1 MSHQPPQKNRINV
14 SFHFSPSKMLLP
26 HSVEKSIKVI
36 TAVLSIS
43 STSLLHD
50 PSPSHASPLEQN
62 LATPTSSISAPRL
75 TACPPTSNCISSNYL
90 EPPNRYTA
98 PLKLVKDR
106 DIAFQRAIQDIQTNP
121 RFSLVQ
127 AMPKDYTLHLTIPG
141 TSPNSIDDIYL
152 LFPEEGSIVN
162 VKCEAQV
169 TLPTPPFC
177 IQKGCINGNMDQRR
191 RVIELSRVLG
201 LPLND
206 EDIMKEEGAKWTPIF
221 WNTDRVPDMVDYVD

>member
-1 MSHQPPQKNRINV
+1 
-14 SFHFSPSKMLLP
+14 MLLP
-26 HSVEKSIKVI
+26 HSVEKSIKIVTTI
-36 TAVLSIS
+36 ISIS
-43 STSLLHD
+43 SSSLFYN
-50 PSPSHASPLEQN
+50 PEPSHASPLESYPDT
-62 LATPTSSISAPRL
+62 ATSISNSPAAPRL
-75 TACPPTSNCISSNYL
+75 TACSPTSNCISSNYL
-90 EPPNRYTA
+90 EPPNRYSA

-106 DIAFQRAIQDIQTNP
+106 DMAFQRVIQDIKSNS

-127 AMPKDYTLHLTIPG
+127 IISKDYTLHLTVPG
-141 TSPNSIDDIYL
+141 TAPNSKDDIYL
-152 LFPEEGSIVN
+152 QFPEEGSIVN

-169 TLPTPPFC
+169 TLPPPPFC

-191 RVIELSRVLG
+191 RVLELSQVLG

>member
-1 MSHQPPQKNRINV
+1 MN
-14 SFHFSPSKMLLP
+14 
-26 HSVEKSIKVI
+26 
-36 TAVLSIS
+36 
-43 STSLLHD
+43 
-50 PSPSHASPLEQN
+50 
-62 LATPTSSISAPRL
+62 
-75 TACPPTSNCISSNYL
+75 
-90 EPPNRYTA
+90 
-98 PLKLVKDR
+98 
-106 DIAFQRAIQDIQTNP
+106 
-121 RFSLVQ
+121 
-127 AMPKDYTLHLTIPG
+127 
-141 TSPNSIDDIYL
+141 NSIDDIYL